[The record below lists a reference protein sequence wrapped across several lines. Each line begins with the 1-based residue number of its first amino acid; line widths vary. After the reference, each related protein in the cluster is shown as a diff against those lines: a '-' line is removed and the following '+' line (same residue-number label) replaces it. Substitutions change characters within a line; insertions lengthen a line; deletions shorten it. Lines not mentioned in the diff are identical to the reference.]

1 LAQSS
6 KQKSKSLQIINNS
19 IPGYHYLVINI
30 NININSNRTQPA
42 TTEME
47 LTSHSIFLVLFIVL
61 TIAVMIIF
69 MRDRKLILQG
79 FSTKEQINA
88 EVKKQFDL
96 LNKFDFPAEI
106 DFKNS
111 ALQVS
116 PNMEIIR
123 KYRDNVNGML
133 GPIEETVKKDTA
145 AKNAEIDKLKA
156 YAASLNE
163 YARRD
168 FMNRMSIR
176 DLKTIKSH
184 NNGLELS
191 INKLGSGPINNYQV
205 RVNDGCLKVPFTND
219 AIVVPCNASDPDQVF
234 SLDNVFNEPGYRAKM
249 DPAYPQ
255 LDDLGQVRYPFSV
268 LRAKSNGNCLKNF
281 HGSLSVEPCRE
292 YEGQRW
298 AGSERAGGLC
308 PP

>member
-1 LAQSS
+1 
-6 KQKSKSLQIINNS
+6 
-19 IPGYHYLVINI
+19 
-30 NININSNRTQPA
+30 
-42 TTEME
+42 ME
-47 LTSHSIFLVLFIVL
+47 LTSHNIFLVLFFVL
-61 TIAVMIIF
+61 TVTIIILF
-69 MRDRKLILQG
+69 MRDRRLILQG
-79 FSTKEQINA
+79 FATEQEITDEA
-88 EVKKQFDL
+88 KKQYDL
-96 LNKFDFPAEI
+96 INEFNFPSKV
-106 DFKNS
+106 DLQKS
-111 ALQVS
+111 ALHVA

-123 KYRDNVNGML
+123 RYRDNVNGML
-133 GPIEETVKKDTA
+133 GPIEETVKKDTMN
-145 AKNAEIDKLKA
+145 KNAEIEKLNA
-156 YAASLNE
+156 YVASLNE

-168 FMNRMSIR
+168 FMNRITMR

-205 RVNDGCLKVPFTND
+205 RVNDGCLKVPYTND
-219 AIVVPCNASDPDQVF
+219 ASVVPCNSADPDQVF

-298 AGSERAGGLC
+298 AGSEKTGGLC

>member
-1 LAQSS
+1 
-6 KQKSKSLQIINNS
+6 
-19 IPGYHYLVINI
+19 
-30 NININSNRTQPA
+30 
-42 TTEME
+42 ME
-47 LTSHSIFLVLFIVL
+47 LTSHSIFLVLFFILTVAIIV
-61 TIAVMIIF
+61 IF
-69 MRDRKLILQG
+69 MRDRRLILQG
-79 FSTKEQINA
+79 FTTEEDINN
-88 EVKKQFDL
+88 EVKKQLDL
-96 LNKFDFPAEI
+96 INEFDFPKEA
-106 DFKNS
+106 DFQKS
-111 ALQVS
+111 ALQVM
-116 PNMEIIR
+116 PNMDIIR
-123 KYRDNVNGML
+123 RYRDNVTAML

-145 AKNAEIDKLKA
+145 SKNAEIEKLNT

-168 FMNRMSIR
+168 FMNRVTMR

-184 NNGLELS
+184 NNGLEIA

-205 RVNDGCLKVPFTND
+205 RVNDGCLKVPYTND
-219 AIVVPCNASDPDQVF
+219 AAVVPCNSSDPDQVF

-255 LDDLGQVRYPFSV
+255 LDNLGQVRYPFSV

-298 AGSERAGGLC
+298 AGSERAGGFC